1 MNQIRKIPLLFLLF
15 VTMTGCVQ
23 TRPLMS
29 HSHIGHALTTWHD
42 TPGNQGL
49 YTVAA
54 KELDLAIVATDQALA
69 NAKDPRR
76 AAKYVDNALHALN
89 PDLMRFGAG
98 LDYGAI
104 RAMQGA
110 IDHLEYAADSDDAS
124 DNFVSS
130 VVSLVDQGDLV
141 VARMVQAQEAI
152 AAVDRSNPA
161 NDPRLRTA
169 QQLLMA
175 AKYGDPNGVPAGNS
189 MARAEHGLV
198 HISDQLN
205 DMLGREVDPDYEP
218 VPRRYVLGLV
228 KLPNGRWG
236 YRLSKPAYS
245 GGSYSY

>member
-1 MNQIRKIPLLFLLF
+1 MNEIQRLPLLFLLL
-15 VTMTGCVQ
+15 VALTGCVQ

-42 TPGNQGL
+42 TPGQQGL

-54 KELDLAIVATDQALA
+54 KELDVAIEAVGKALSSPG
-69 NAKDPRR
+69 DPRR
-76 AAKYVDNALHALN
+76 AAKHVDNALHALN
-89 PDLMRFGAG
+89 PDLQRFGVG

-110 IDHLEYAADSDDAS
+110 IDHLEYAAASDDAS
-124 DNFVSS
+124 GNFISS

-141 VARMVQAQEAI
+141 VARMVKAQEAI
-152 AAVDRSNPA
+152 VAFDRSGTV
-161 NDPRLRTA
+161 NDPNLSTA
-169 QQLLMA
+169 HRFLMA
-175 AKYGDPNGVPAGNS
+175 AKYGDPNGVPDSNS

-198 HISDQLN
+198 HMSAQLN
-205 DMLGREVDPDYEP
+205 DMLKREVDPRYEP

-228 KLPNGRWG
+228 KLPNGHWG

-245 GGSYSY
+245 GGGYRY